1 MSNSISFLGRVGQD
15 PELRKVGESTVLEL
29 SIVED
34 VGFGDKKISNWYKC
48 SIWGKRGVS
57 LQPHISK
64 GKKLFVSGEL
74 SLRKWTNKEGVEK
87 MSPEVRVDRVEFG
100 GDAKNEGA
108 EVPSKASKDDA
119 SDLPF

>member
-15 PELRKVGESTVLEL
+15 PELRKVGDSTVLEL
-29 SIVED
+29 SIAEN
-34 VGFGDKKISNWYKC
+34 VGFGDKQVTNWYKC
-48 SIWGKRGVS
+48 SIWGKSGVS

-87 MSPEVRVDRVEFG
+87 LSPEVRVDRIEFG
-100 GDAKNEGA
+100 GDSGERSEAPASSAA
-108 EVPSKASKDDA
+108 EDDD
-119 SDLPF
+119 SLPF